1 MRSLLA
7 LLRASLL
14 TASSY
19 RLATV
24 LSFVGLIASVV
35 PLYFVAGALQ
45 PVVAESIRPEGGQYF
60 GFLLVGLASIY
71 LLSAA
76 VGAVPGALAGSIGS
90 GTFESLLVTRTPLPV
105 LLLGLTAYSLLQGI
119 LRATLLL
126 GGAVL
131 VGVPIFWSA
140 LPFVAVILV
149 LLLVT
154 YGAIGLVAASL
165 VLAFRTSGPLITAV
179 VAGSGLLGGAY
190 YSTTVIP
197 SWLQSISAV
206 VPLTYALRSTR
217 MLLLN
222 GSPLAAVVTDVA
234 ILALMTTVSAV
245 VGGVAFAV
253 ALRHAR
259 VAGTLSQYQFLTLAG
274 VKP

>member
-45 PVVAESIRPEGGQYF
+45 PVVAESIRPEGGLYF

-105 LLLGLTAYSLLQGI
+105 LLLGLTMYSLLQGF

-140 LPFVAVILV
+140 LPFVAVVLV

-259 VAGTLSQYQFLTLAG
+259 VAGTLSQY
-274 VKP
+274 